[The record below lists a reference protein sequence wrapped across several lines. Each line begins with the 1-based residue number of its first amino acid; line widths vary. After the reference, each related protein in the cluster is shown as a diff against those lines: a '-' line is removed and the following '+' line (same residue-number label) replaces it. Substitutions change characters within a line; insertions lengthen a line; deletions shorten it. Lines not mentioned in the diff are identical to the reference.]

1 MALQSTVHSQQSA
14 VKAISPWFVRSDID
28 GFFGL
33 FIDNLL
39 QLMLIAVLCKVVS
52 GLPAELITNR
62 ILPGA
67 AISILIGNL
76 FYAWQARQLMMK
88 TGRDDV
94 TALPFGIN
102 TPSLFAFILL
112 IMGPVYQETKNPTL
126 AWQAGLFACLLSGV
140 MEAAGAFIG
149 DWVRRYTP
157 RAALLTALAGVAITF
172 ISMGFIFQIFAAP
185 MLAILP
191 MMMILVT
198 YASGLKMPLG
208 VPGGMLAVGTG
219 VAIAWLLRA
228 FGLPSFEPS
237 PEPYT
242 FALHAPVPVPGDVFA
257 LFASATGW
265 KYLAVIFPM
274 GLFNVVGSLQ
284 NLESAEAAGDRYET
298 KPSLLANG
306 IGTIVAAFLGSA
318 FPTTI
323 YIGHPAW
330 KAMGARAGY
339 SILNGAV
346 ITLLCLFGGI
356 TLVLKVVP
364 LEATLGILLW
374 VGIIITAQAFQ
385 EVPRNHALAVAF
397 GLIPS
402 LAAWALLLVETS
414 LRKAGKTLFEVAP
427 TFGGDLYI
435 HGVIALNQGFL
446 LSAMVLAAVLVFVV
460 EREFLR
466 AAGWTGIAAVLSA
479 LGVIHA
485 YELTPTGVQN
495 RFGLLAAPE
504 FALMYA
510 LSAGFLVLMHV
521 MGRKG

>member
-1 MALQSTVHSQQSA
+1 
-14 VKAISPWFVRSDID
+14 
-28 GFFGL
+28 
-33 FIDNLL
+33 
-39 QLMLIAVLCKVVS
+39 
-52 GLPAELITNR
+52 
-62 ILPGA
+62 
-67 AISILIGNL
+67 
-76 FYAWQARQLMMK
+76 
-88 TGRDDV
+88 
-94 TALPFGIN
+94 
-102 TPSLFAFILL
+102 
-112 IMGPVYQETKNPTL
+112 
-126 AWQAGLFACLLSGV
+126 
-140 MEAAGAFIG
+140 
-149 DWVRRYTP
+149 
-157 RAALLTALAGVAITF
+157 
-172 ISMGFIFQIFAAP
+172 
-185 MLAILP
+185 
-191 MMMILVT
+191 
-198 YASGLKMPLG
+198 
-208 VPGGMLAVGTG
+208 
-219 VAIAWLLRA
+219 
-228 FGLPSFEPS
+228 
-237 PEPYT
+237 
-242 FALHAPVPVPGDVFA
+242 
-257 LFASATGW
+257 
-265 KYLAVIFPM
+265 M

-510 LSAGFLVLMHV
+510 LSAGFLLLMHMV
-521 MGRKG
+521 GRKR

>member
-1 MALQSTVHSQQSA
+1 MTTHPTPNTQHSKP
-14 VKAISPWFVRSDID
+14 VPNPPWFVRSDLD

-39 QLMLIAVLCKVVS
+39 QLMLIAVLCKAVS
-52 GLPAELITNR
+52 GLPSELITGR
-62 ILPGA
+62 VLPGA

-76 FYAWQARQLMMK
+76 FYAWQARQLMRQ

-112 IMGPVYQETKNPTL
+112 IMGPVYQETHNPTL

-140 MEAAGAFIG
+140 MEAAGAFVG
-149 DWVRRYTP
+149 DWVRRHTP

-185 MLAILP
+185 LLAILP
-191 MMMILVT
+191 MMMILVC
-198 YASGLKMPLG
+198 YASGLKMPFG

-219 VAIAWLLRA
+219 IALAWLLRA
-228 FGLPSFEPS
+228 LGLPSFEPS
-237 PEPYT
+237 AEPYV
-242 FALHAPVPVPGDVFA
+242 FALHPPTPVPGDVFA
-257 LFASATGW
+257 LFTSASGW

-284 NLESAEAAGDRYET
+284 NLESAEAAGDRYDT

-306 IGTIVAAFLGSA
+306 IGTIAAAFLGSA
-318 FPTTI
+318 FPTAI

-339 SILNGAV
+339 SILNGVV
-346 ITLLCLFGGI
+346 ITLLCLVGGV

-385 EVPRNHALAVAF
+385 ETPRQHALAVAF

-414 LRKAGKTLFEVAP
+414 LRKAGKTLFEMAP
-427 TFGGDLYI
+427 TFGSDLYI
-435 HGVIALNQGFL
+435 YGVIALSQGFL
-446 LSAMVLAAVLVFVV
+446 LSAMVLSAVLVFIV
-460 EREFLR
+460 ERDFLK
-466 AAGWTGIAAVLSA
+466 AAGWTLLAAGLSA
-479 LGVIHA
+479 VGMIHA
-485 YELTPTGVQN
+485 YELTPAGVQN
-495 RFGLLAAPE
+495 SFGLLAAPE

-510 LSAGFLVLMHV
+510 LSAGFLVMLHLI
-521 MGRKG
+521 GRQR

>member
-1 MALQSTVHSQQSA
+1 
-14 VKAISPWFVRSDID
+14 
-28 GFFGL
+28 
-33 FIDNLL
+33 
-39 QLMLIAVLCKVVS
+39 LM
-52 GLPAELITNR
+52 
-62 ILPGA
+62 
-67 AISILIGNL
+67 
-76 FYAWQARQLMMK
+76 RQ

-94 TALPFGIN
+94 TALPFGVN

-112 IMGPVYQETKNPTL
+112 IMGPVYQETKDPTL

-140 MEAAGAFIG
+140 MEASGAFVG

-172 ISMGFIFQIFAAP
+172 ISMGFIFQIFASP
-185 MLAILP
+185 LLAILP
-191 MMMILVT
+191 MMMILVC

-208 VPGGMLAVGTG
+208 LPGGMLAVGTG

-237 PEPYT
+237 QEVYS
-242 FALHAPVPVPGDVFA
+242 FALHTPTPVPGDVFA
-257 LFASATGW
+257 LFTSATGW

-306 IGTIVAAFLGSA
+306 LGSA

-339 SILNGAV
+339 SILNGMV
-346 ITLLCLFGGI
+346 ITLLCLFGGV
-356 TLVLKVVP
+356 TLVLKIVP

-385 EVPRNHALAVAF
+385 EVPRKHALAVAF

-414 LRKAGKTLFEVAP
+414 LRKAGKTLFEIAP
-427 TFGGDLYI
+427 TFGSDLYI

-446 LSAMVLAAVLVFVV
+446 LSAMVLAAMLVFVI
-460 EREFLR
+460 EKDFLK
-466 AAGWTGIAAVLSA
+466 AAGWMMVAAVLSA

-495 RFGLLAAPE
+495 KFGLLAAPE

-510 LSAGFLVLMHV
+510 CSAGFLVVLHLT
-521 MGRKG
+521 GNRR